1 MADLIVL
8 GGSAAVEKAAKDAGN
23 DIKVPFTAG
32 RTDATQEQTDVESMA
47 VLEPMADGFRNYL
60 KTKYTLSTEEL
71 MVDKAQLLTLTAPEM
86 TVLVGGMR
94 AMNANF
100 DGSKHGIFVSD
111 PGILSNE
118 WFANLMSMSNS
129 WKAASEDKELFEGA
143 DRKTGEVKWTATRAD
158 LIFGSNSELR
168 AVAEVYASDDS
179 KDRFIKDFVT
189 AWTKVMMLD
198 RFDVK

>member
-1 MADLIVL
+1 
-8 GGSAAVEKAAKDAGN
+8 
-23 DIKVPFTAG
+23 
-32 RTDATQEQTDVESMA
+32 
-47 VLEPMADGFRNYL
+47 
-60 KTKYTLSTEEL
+60 
-71 MVDKAQLLTLTAPEM
+71 
-86 TVLVGGMR
+86 
-94 AMNANF
+94 MNANY
-100 DGSKHGIFVSD
+100 DGSKNGIFVSN
-111 PGILSNE
+111 PGTLSND

-129 WKAASEDKELFEGA
+129 WKAASEDEELFEGA

-179 KDRFIKDFVT
+179 KDRFMKDFVT